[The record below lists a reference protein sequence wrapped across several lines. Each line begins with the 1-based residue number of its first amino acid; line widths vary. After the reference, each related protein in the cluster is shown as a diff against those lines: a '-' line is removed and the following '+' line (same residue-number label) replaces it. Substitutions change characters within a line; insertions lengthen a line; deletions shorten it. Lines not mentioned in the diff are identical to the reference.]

1 MSRPSWRHYRKRYGT
16 DAPNVVRNLFLYGIL
31 AAPVGFAP
39 CMGGDSFDFFRGRSL
54 FFEAAELKLRFTEIR
69 EDLFRALPED
79 LALQP
84 GELFFEVD
92 DFAALLGILGA
103 QIGIFG
109 SQLYVLVLQLIHLE
123 NLRCRHGENDSKNRR
138 EK

>member
-1 MSRPSWRHYRKRYGT
+1 
-16 DAPNVVRNLFLYGIL
+16 
-31 AAPVGFAP
+31 
-39 CMGGDSFDFFRGRSL
+39 MGGDSFDFFRGRSL